1 MWVQIEDYN
10 YEISNEG
17 VVRNLKTKQIKKL
30 RKGGTSD
37 YLLCHIYLKNN
48 KRKNYLVHRLVAK
61 YFIENTYNKE
71 QVNHIDGNKLNN
83 HYSNLEWVTGKENMA
98 HAIAN
103 GLYKKYNNQIYKGKF
118 GEQHNRS
125 IKIEC
130 NGIIYNGMSEASR
143 ITGIPISTISMAI
156 KENRACKSMHFQL
169 AKI

>member
-17 VVRNLKTKQIKKL
+17 VVRNLKTKEIKKS
-30 RKGGTSD
+30 RAGGTSA
-37 YLLCHIYLKNN
+37 YLLCQIYLTKG

-61 YFIENTYNKE
+61 YFIPNLYNKE

-83 HYSNLEWVTGKENMA
+83 HINNLEWLTPKENMK
-98 HAIAN
+98 HAFDI
-103 GLYKKYNNQIYKGKF
+103 GLYKKFNNQVYKNKF

-130 NGIIYNGMSEASR
+130 NGIIYNGISEASR

-156 KENRACKSMHFQL
+156 KENRACKGMHFQL
-169 AKI
+169 SKI